1 MRIKTLFFGV
11 VSDIVGMRESEI
23 EVSEGATAG
32 DVLAE
37 YEKSFDGLRRKKIL
51 IAVDEN
57 HAPTDLILQ
66 EGQCVAFFTAV
77 SGG

>member
-1 MRIKTLFFGV
+1 MRIKTLFFGA

-23 EVSEGATAG
+23 EISDDATVG

-37 YEKSFDGLRRKKIL
+37 YEKSFEALQKKRIL
-51 IAVDEN
+51 FAVDEA
-57 HAPTDLILQ
+57 HSDASTVLHD
-66 EGQCVAFFTAV
+66 GQCVAFFTAV